1 MGFGAVTGDEL
12 CTAIGV
18 LLGKALGS
26 PLGFIVD
33 SDEGYCEASTL
44 GDLLGCSVL
53 GCGTGGFLGA
63 VDGKEP
69 ALGIGAATGGVLGNA
84 IGVPLD
90 EAFDSL
96 LGLLDGSDEGNCEAS
111 ALGDLLGCSVVGC

>member
-26 PLGFIVD
+26 PLGFIVG

-53 GCGTGGFLGA
+53 G
-63 VDGKEP
+63 KEP
-69 ALGIGAATGGVLGNA
+69 ALGIGAATGGVLGTA
-84 IGVPLD
+84 IGVPLG